1 MELQKKKKDLALLNV
16 TEKKA
21 EVTTGCTL
29 LTVTL
34 GTVVTASP
42 VAEEA
47 EGGAAGL
54 QHGWRLQGQ
63 AVGTTAGPRSV
74 RPGLGGEEPASPRG
88 EGRRRRQPR
97 WGGVFAMPRQG
108 PGLCHMPAG
117 TPRSPFSSAA
127 HPSGATP
134 GRGPGLCHTPAGTP
148 RSPFSA
154 AAHPSEC
161 SIRAGWA
168 PGRSPHCKQLCF
180 TFRKLPWA

>member
-1 MELQKKKKDLALLNV
+1 MELQKKKDLALLSV

-63 AVGTTAGPRSV
+63 AVG
-74 RPGLGGEEPASPRG
+74 PGLGGGEPASPRG

-97 WGGVFAMPRQG
+97 WGGVFATPRQ
-108 PGLCHMPAG
+108 
-117 TPRSPFSSAA
+117 
-127 HPSGATP
+127 
-134 GRGPGLCHTPAGTP
+134 GPGLCHTPAGTP

-168 PGRSPHCKQLCF
+168 PGRSPRCKQLCF